1 MLSRGYNNMIETDRD
16 LAVYYFT
23 ALELSSIWTVPLKLI
38 RATQENPLDSIVS
51 LLPRRLFDCYVFTVT
66 TSVYG
71 IAQSSQSTRPLR
83 VFVLPEHLE
92 SLKVVS
98 FWIRL

>member
-1 MLSRGYNNMIETDRD
+1 MLSRGCNNMIETDRD

-38 RATQENPLDSIVS
+38 RATQEKPLDCTVS
-51 LLPRRLFDCYVFTVT
+51 LLPKKLFECYAFTVT

-71 IAQSSQSTRPLR
+71 IAQSSQSTRPLKL
-83 VFVLPEHLE
+83 FVLPEHLE

-98 FWIRL
+98 FWTRL